1 MRKAVIAAGWLL
13 ALAGAAWAQQG
24 TNGPQPGKQ
33 QGSGLFNRN
42 EPAPMYSTSY
52 NNETASLQAPGTAS
66 PNAGNTGATGSG
78 STSHG
83 WAPPAYSSSP
93 GQQR

>member
-1 MRKAVIAAGWLL
+1 MRKTVIAAGWML

-24 TNGPQPGKQ
+24 TNGLQPGKQ

-42 EPAPMYSTSY
+42 EPAPTYSTSN

-66 PNAGNTGATGSG
+66 PNAGNTGVKGSG
-78 STSHG
+78 GQSTG
-83 WAPPAYSSSP
+83 WAPPEYRSSP

>member
-13 ALAGAAWAQQG
+13 ALAGATWAQQA

-33 QGSGLFNRN
+33 QGNGLFTRN
-42 EPAPMYSTSY
+42 EPVPMYSTS
-52 NNETASLQAPGTAS
+52 NNNATASLQAPGTAS
-66 PNAGNTGATGSG
+66 PNAGNTGATGAG
-78 STSHG
+78 SQSYG
-83 WAPPAYSSSP
+83 WSPPAYSSSP